1 MTAAHAMNKAGMT
14 VSGMTT
20 TTIMIEAVGGIVIEM
35 IGGDHTTAGMTIAQ
49 TDGMTVPTMAVP
61 IMMDIHGG
69 DTLLTANRRRAE
81 EIAFFYDEGD
91 NGRN

>member
-1 MTAAHAMNKAGMT
+1 MTATHDMSKAGMA

-20 TTIMIEAVGGIVIEM
+20 TAIIIEAVGGIVIET

-49 TDGMTVPTMAVP
+49 SDGMTAPTMTVP

-69 DTLLTANRRRAE
+69 DTLLTANREGAE
-81 EIAFFYDEGD
+81 EIAFFHDEGD